1 MMSAYS
7 MTSSVS
13 GLLGWPLLNFVWQG
27 ALIASISAILFA
39 LCRNARPHLR
49 YLIACIAML
58 LCLLWPVLSIIQQWQ
73 APQAVSLEAALQM
86 AANTAISLDLVS
98 IRESAFA
105 ASIET
110 YLPLIV
116 SAWSLG
122 VMVMMLRL
130 GLGLLWVHK
139 LCAQHDKGTLAE
151 SSSTWQRRANQLADK
166 FGITRQ
172 VTLQFQPQLFSPIT
186 YGCFKP
192 VILMPASLL
201 SGMSYDMIE
210 ALLAHE
216 LGHIKRWDYAV
227 NLLQNLVLSLLFYHP
242 AVWWLSRR
250 MNTERELIA
259 DDLAISVV
267 GHARPLACALQA
279 LDQLHPAAIY
289 RPGLA
294 ANGGDLLS
302 RIKHLIRPDAQPW
315 HWKMATPVLGIGLAL
330 LLLLQTPMMATA
342 DVTMSEQS
350 VMPAAIDGNTILVN
364 VANEAN
370 NAAPRKTVYVRTQ
383 SEHVLVMDEQTEQ
396 ILIDKDAD
404 TIVPIASISKLMTA
418 MLIVDA
424 GLDRQEK
431 ITITKEDVTVWNT
444 RQIMLKPGQLL
455 TRQSLLEL
463 ALTASSNIAAKAL
476 ARTYPGGEPAFIDAA
491 HKKISQL
498 KLQQTQLVE
507 ATGISSQNRSSAKD
521 IAKLVMAAAA
531 YPELS
536 RLSSRSEGAVFIDGT
551 LQKYQS
557 SNALTANQDWNISLS
572 KTGYSKAAGRCL
584 AMRMSIGGKP
594 VIMVLLNARNL
605 DARDGDVMNIRA
617 AMLPTTAS

>member
-1 MMSAYS
+1 MISADIMTRSMSE
-7 MTSSVS
+7 V
-13 GLLGWPLLNFVWQG
+13 LGWPLLNFVWQG

-49 YLIACIAML
+49 YLIACVAML
-58 LCLLWPVLSIIQQWQ
+58 LCLLWPVLSIVQQWQ
-73 APQAVSLEAALQM
+73 APQTVSLEAALQM
-86 AANTAISLDLVS
+86 ATNTAVALDLVWVK
-98 IRESAFA
+98 ESAFVA
-105 ASIET
+105 GIGAC
-110 YLPLIV
+110 LPLIV
-116 SAWSLG
+116 SVWSLG
-122 VMVMMLRL
+122 VAIMMLRL

-139 LCAQHDKGTLAE
+139 LGTQHAKGSLADA
-151 SSSTWQRRANQLADK
+151 SMTWQCHADRLANK
-166 FGITRQ
+166 FGIQRQ
-172 VTLQFQPQLFSPIT
+172 VRLQFRQQLFSPIT

-250 MNTERELIA
+250 INAERELIA

-279 LDQLHPAAIY
+279 LDKLESGVLY

-302 RIKHLIRPDAQPW
+302 RIRHLIRPDAQPW
-315 HWKMATPVLGIGLAL
+315 HWKMASPVLGIGMAL
-330 LLLLQTPMMATA
+330 LLLMQMPIMATA
-342 DVTMSEQS
+342 DATMPEHPA
-350 VMPAAIDGNTILVN
+350 MPTAIDGDANT
-364 VANEAN
+364 ANTAN
-370 NAAPRKTVYVRTQ
+370 NAAPRRTVYVRTQ
-383 SEHVLVMDEQTEQ
+383 SEHVLVMEEKTGQ
-396 ILIDKDAD
+396 ILMDKDAD
-404 TIVPIASISKLMTA
+404 TVVPIASLSKLMTA
-418 MLIVDA
+418 MLIIDA

-431 ITITKEDVTVWNT
+431 ITITKDDAAVWNT
-444 RQIMLKPGQLL
+444 RQIMLKPGQVL

-476 ARTYPGGEPAFIDAA
+476 ARTYPGGEPAFTDALQ
-491 HKKISQL
+491 KKISQL

-507 ATGISSQNRSSAKD
+507 ATGISTQNRSSAKD
-521 IAKLVMAAAA
+521 IARLVMAAAA

-557 SNALTANQDWNISLS
+557 SNALTANQNWNISLS

-584 AMRMSIGGKP
+584 AMRMNIGGKP

-605 DARDGDVMNIRA
+605 DARDSDVMHIRA
-617 AMLPTTAS
+617 AMQATTSS